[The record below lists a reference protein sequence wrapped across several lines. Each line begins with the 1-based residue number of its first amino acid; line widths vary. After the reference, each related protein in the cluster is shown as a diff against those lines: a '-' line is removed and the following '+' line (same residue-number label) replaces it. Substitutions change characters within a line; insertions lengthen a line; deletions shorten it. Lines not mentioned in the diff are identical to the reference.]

1 MNNDNTTTNQ
11 CKIPSVLRVQR
22 PKCPLIAQIAT
33 LVVEDIS
40 GVKELAD
47 CLVHV
52 SNINTTIYVDAQ
64 HRYIVTYAG
73 PVFINDYAY
82 TTNPL
87 KLRAQACYDFKN
99 NRAIIYDKTGSY
111 KLITLQGA

>member
-1 MNNDNTTTNQ
+1 MNNENTTTN
-11 CKIPSVLRVQR
+11 KVPGVFRVKS
-22 PKCPLIAQIAT
+22 PTCPFIAQLAT
-33 LVVEDIS
+33 LTVEDIS
-40 GVKELAD
+40 GVKDLAD

-64 HRYIVTYAG
+64 HRYIVTFAG
-73 PVFINDYAY
+73 PVYVDDYDY

-87 KLRAQACYDFKN
+87 GLRSQTCYDFKN
-99 NRAIIYDKTGSY
+99 NRAIVYNKAGGY